1 MATATGGFSGWLKSL
16 TSSSSPTLDEE
27 AAPRPRSDTEGRI
40 RGMRQSVVGANE
52 KGVKAVLCGD
62 LGGTNS
68 RLVLFEVESLTDSG
82 RGVPRIKSRLA
93 PPALARR
100 ASRHWYEDSFLSHP
114 SEGEGGASA
123 GAAGAE
129 LPLATR
135 QLMLR
140 VVGKQ
145 FPLFTHRTYKNEQFG
160 CFSDVVHEFVRESGL
175 VGLEIV
181 AGCLA
186 VAGPVENDTVNF
198 TNRDD
203 WMIDARALEHEFAIP
218 PGKLRLV
225 NDFVANGFGTVTLRE
240 GEYEDLGADH
250 AAPVPGAPIACVG
263 AGTGLGETFAT
274 ASRANAALYEA
285 WPSEGGHVEFAPR
298 SQLQCELLMALR
310 EKFGGRV
317 STERIVSGKGI
328 VNVYEYLASVR
339 PDEVDAALDQRIRA
353 DDEGAAH
360 VGAAAFDNK
369 LCHDAMAIMME
380 TYGAECGNAAIKFMP
395 FGGLYIAGGI
405 AMKNRA
411 FLNEPDSPFQRAYRD
426 RGRVSPLLRKVPLR
440 LVTVEDL
447 GLRGAHYV
455 ALTEYL
461 GLSNHAAAEP
471 ELVPAPAAPEHDEAL
486 IEVVKGIRRALY
498 VGSACIAAAVVISN
512 RRK

>member
-1 MATATGGFSGWLKSL
+1 MANATRGLSDWLNNL
-16 TSSSSPTLDEE
+16 TSPSSPTLDEE
-27 AAPRPRSDTEGRI
+27 VAPRPRSETEGRI
-40 RGMRQSVVGANE
+40 RAMRESVVGANE

-82 RGVPRIKSRLA
+82 GASLASSRGSRRPARAARLA
-93 PPALARR
+93 PLVRGELPVAPGRGRGRR
-100 ASRHWYEDSFLSHP
+100 AR
-114 SEGEGGASA
+114 GG
-123 GAAGAE
+123 AGAE
-129 LPLATR
+129 LPLRR

-145 FPLFTHRTYKNEQFG
+145 FPLFTHLRQERAVRLLL
-160 CFSDVVHEFVRESGL
+160 DVVHEFGRVGARRARDRRAARGRGAGRERHGQL
-175 VGLEIV
+175 HEPRRL
-181 AGCLA
+181 
-186 VAGPVENDTVNF
+186 
-198 TNRDD
+198 DD
-203 WMIDARALEHEFAIP
+203 RRARARVCVP
-218 PGKLRLV
+218 PGSSGFV

-250 AAPVPGAPIACVG
+250 AAPVPGADRVRRRG
-263 AGTGLGETFAT
+263 HGLGEAFAT
-274 ASRANAALYEA
+274 ASRASAALYEA
-285 WPSEGGHVEFAPR
+285 WPSEGGHASRAAQPAAVRAAHGAAR
-298 SQLQCELLMALR
+298 SRRARLDRTHL
-310 EKFGGRV
+310 
-317 STERIVSGKGI
+317 SGKGI
-328 VNVYEYLASVR
+328 VNVYEFLASVR
-339 PDEVDAALDQRIRA
+339 PNEVDEALDQRIRA

-369 LCHDAMAIMME
+369 LCHDAMEIMME

-461 GLSNHAAAEP
+461 GLSKNGAAEP
-471 ELVPAPAAPEHDEAL
+471 ELAPAPAAPEHDEAL
-486 IEVVKGIRRALY
+486 IEVVKGIIRALY